1 METFAQVARQ
11 SQPGVRDVVAGHE
24 NPPGACGTIMVSF
37 RNVKAEHIRE
47 FLNRP
52 RQQVESLKAEWWA
65 SHAAADGHGSAL
77 DVGHAVLEH
86 ARQLDASFPSPDRA
100 SQALVRR

>member
-1 METFAQVARQ
+1 
-11 SQPGVRDVVAGHE
+11 
-24 NPPGACGTIMVSF
+24 MVSF

-52 RQQVESLKAEWWA
+52 RQQVELLKAEWWA

-86 ARQLDASFPSPDRA
+86 ARQLDASFPSPEYLAADLEHHILLKKRLDRA